1 MKGALIM
8 RYSGILPT
16 FFLICLICSGCSQ
29 NETSTEKLDYEETK
43 KMVVDIL
50 KSDNGKKAIQDV
62 LADEKVKSEFIMDQE
77 TIKTTIKETLTSDDG
92 KKFWKKA
99 FEDPKFAKAYATSL
113 KTEHEN
119 LLKDLTKDPT
129 YRGMIIDI
137 LKEPDVQKEFKGVLK
152 SKEMR
157 ELSKETLIETMDSP
171 LVKVKIEDILLKAAK
186 ELSKENSSKAKEA
199 SKETSSKQAE
209 K

>member
-8 RYSGILPT
+8 RYSGILPI
-16 FFLICLICSGCSQ
+16 FFLCLICSGCNQ

-50 KSDNGKKAIQDV
+50 KSDEGKKAVQDV
-62 LADEKVKSEFIMDQE
+62 LSDEKVKSEFIMDQAAIE
-77 TIKTTIKETLTSDDG
+77 KTIKETLISDDG

-99 FEDPKFAKAYATSL
+99 FKDPKFAKAYANSL
-113 KTEHEN
+113 KTEHET

-137 LKEPDVQKEFKGVLK
+137 LKEPDLQKEFKDLLK
-152 SKEMR
+152 TKEMR

-171 LVKVKIEDILLKAAK
+171 LVKAKIEDILLKAAK

-199 SKETSSKQAE
+199 STETGNKQEE